1 MTNGGRWFDKNK
13 GYHRQKFT
21 CPLVKQPGKHKC
33 GTCPINHET
42 FQKNGCYRYIN
53 IDDQE
58 QLRFKVHRDSKEYK
72 DTFKQRTF
80 VEQAF
85 SSIKEHYDIEMPK
98 VRNLNSVKNIYT
110 IAAILNNVHILQ
122 KATSQSTQKPREED
136 PQSLG
141 VLRV

>member
-1 MTNGGRWFDKNK
+1 MSQNAFKS
-13 GYHRQKFT
+13 HVPFLQ
-21 CPLVKQPGKHKC
+21 
-33 GTCPINHET
+33 
-42 FQKNGCYRYIN
+42 FQIRIADSRYIN
-53 IDDQE
+53 LDDQG
-58 QLRFKVHRDSKEYK
+58 QLRFKIHRDSKEYK
-72 DTFKQRTF
+72 TTFTQRIF

-85 SSIKEHYDIEMPK
+85 SHIKEHYDIEMPK

-122 KATSQSTQKPREED
+122 KAPSQSTQKPREED